1 MKAVNPDR
9 EKSRACSKRSKSGF
23 TAFRFLCF
31 FLEKEYDVCR
41 VLFTVF
47 GDDFDL
53 LWLKKKDRRQ
63 DGYFNVAIAGHLYVV
78 GKHDCTVRPAGE
90 GKKRPPEIFA
100 QWVET
105 LLKGHFAAT
114 EK

>member
-1 MKAVNPDR
+1 V
-9 EKSRACSKRSKSGF
+9 
-23 TAFRFLCF
+23 
-31 FLEKEYDVCR
+31 EKEYDVCR